1 MIKYYKLLVVSILLA
16 FGFSE
21 VVFSQ
26 CTSAGTQYP
35 SVTFTPACTG
45 AAETISTCV
54 FAGEYSL
61 INVVAGRIYTF
72 ATCGGASYDTQLT
85 LFNNAG
91 LGFLAYNDD
100 GCGAQSTITWT
111 ATFTGVVRLKLNLY
125 NCVTNSTC
133 TSVFVTCTV
142 PVGCTYTVP
151 FTGSNTITT
160 GSGTICDHAGTG
172 NYSNSANGYTVIN
185 PVGACQSVRLTFTQF
200 TTEGGYD
207 YVTIFDGVGTG
218 GTILYGPTSG
228 SPGLPTITSISGP
241 LTIRFTSDGSVVYA
255 GFSANI
261 SNVAAPASTLGSVSN
276 PGPINFCDP
285 GGNFVTPV
293 VVSGQTGTV
302 TWDWGSNNGVWNNN
316 WLTGTSSGTCCFP
329 KKTSNSDGNADRIRY
344 RVSNAGCAAVTSG
357 TILIVN
363 RWNEAPTA
371 LATSAANYCANAAPP
386 TITLTATFPTSINK
400 NGTVAF
406 YSGSCGGTLV
416 GSVTA
421 PDNSTT
427 ASVTITAPTS
437 TTNYFVRYEPGA
449 GTGCSNTA
457 CATISV
463 PVTALPAAPS
473 PVNASPTTICVGSTS
488 QLNATSAGNTIQW
501 YTVPSG
507 GASIG
512 TSASGANFP
521 VSPGATTTYYAEAS
535 TPSGGPGNQT
545 FNFTGGVQ
553 TFTVP
558 SGVTSI
564 TVDAYGAAGYGA
576 LGYGGRVQSTH
587 PVVPGEVLQIYVGG
601 AGTETTGGF
610 NGGGDAG
617 ANIGYGSGGGATDI
631 RQGGAGLGNRIMVAG
646 GGGGTGSNCGT
657 NTAEG
662 GHGGGLIGMS
672 GCVFS
677 CSDCQYTGAGGTQV
691 AGGTAGPTGHGS
703 CTGNQNGSL
712 GQGGSNTVAGYGT
725 GGGGGYY
732 GGGSGCFEGAG
743 GGSSYTSPSASG
755 VSHTQG
761 ARIGNGVVT
770 LSWSGAGGCVSAT
783 RTPVTVTVN
792 ANPTAANAGPDQTI
806 CATSTNLAGNTPFV
820 GTGTWSIIAG
830 AGGSLGAPTSPSSSF
845 TGVAG
850 TSYTLRWTISNAP
863 CTASIDDVVINIQ
876 SSSTAPTSISGVN
889 AVCSGSST
897 TLTLVGGSPG
907 AGATAQWFS
916 GSCGGTSAGTGNSIT
931 VSPTSTTTYFVRYA
945 GNCNTTGC
953 ASITVTVN
961 TLSTPPTGVS
971 GTTTICTGGSTTL
984 SATGGSLGTG
994 AVATWY
1000 GPSACGPFTQDW
1012 VTQPYGGSG
1021 TAVNSVVAG
1030 ILNVT
1035 STNGDPIIDMA
1046 GLGSFDPN
1054 IFRYV
1059 NIRYRVISGTPG
1071 TAEIFFYNGAHNFA
1085 VGGES
1090 ATGNLIGGGAW
1101 QLLTIDMFADP
1112 QYTTGGNILG
1122 WRFDWSSNVGVNM
1135 EIDYISLTT
1144 QPIGSGTVAP
1154 TATTT
1159 YFVRY
1164 EGQCNTTPCASVVV
1178 NVSQTPTTP
1187 NAGPDQTVCAN
1198 FRDLGCEYS
1207 RSRNR
1212 FLEHHQ
1218 RRRRHGDD
1226 PNEPNFGLQRCSW
1239 NDLYPPLDNCE
1250 CTLCGFDR
1258 RCGDYLTRQ
1267 SHGCQCWSRPN
1278 RFARLL

>member
-1 MIKYYKLLVVSILLA
+1 MNQYYCSTNTT
-16 FGFSE
+16 
-21 VVFSQ
+21 
-26 CTSAGTQYP
+26 CT
-35 SVTFTPACTG
+35 
-45 AAETISTCV
+45 
-54 FAGEYSL
+54 
-61 INVVAGRIYTF
+61 NV
-72 ATCGGASYDTQLT
+72 
-85 LFNNAG
+85 
-91 LGFLAYNDD
+91 
-100 GCGAQSTITWT
+100 TITLVSLPGPTCNYVVPATGNNSIT
-111 ATFTGVVRLKLNLY
+111 A
-125 NCVTNSTC
+125 S
-133 TSVFVTCTV
+133 
-142 PVGCTYTVP
+142 
-151 FTGSNTITT
+151 
-160 GSGTICDHAGTG
+160 SGNICDHAGTG
-172 NYSNSANGYTVIN
+172 NYSNSVDGYTVIY
-185 PVGACQSVRLTFTQF
+185 PPSACQSIRLTFSQF
-200 TTEGGYD
+200 VTEGSFD
-207 YVTIFDGVGTG
+207 FVTIYDGVGTG
-218 GTILYGPTSG
+218 GPILFGPTSG
-228 SPGLPTITSISGP
+228 SPALPTVTSISGP
-241 LTIRFTSDGSVVYA
+241 ITIRFNSDGSVVYA
-255 GFSANI
+255 GFSAAI
-261 SNVAAPASTLGSVSN
+261 SVVAAPASTLGSVSN

-293 VVSGQTGTV
+293 TVSGQTGTV

-363 RWNEAPTA
+363 RWNEAPTG
-371 LATSAANYCANAAPP
+371 LTTSASNYCANAAPP
-386 TITLTATFPTSINK
+386 TITLTATFPTAINK

-421 PDNSTT
+421 GDNTT
-427 ASVTITAPTS
+427 SAAVTITAPTA

-457 CATISV
+457 CATVSV
-463 PVTALPAAPS
+463 PVTPLPAAPS
-473 PVNASPTTICVGSTS
+473 PVSASPTTICVGGTS

-501 YTVPSG
+501 YTVASG

-512 TSASGANFP
+512 SSASGANFA
-521 VSPGATTTYYAEAS
+521 VSPGGTTTYYAEAS
-535 TPSGGPGNQT
+535 TTGGGPGNQT

-610 NGGGDAG
+610 NGGGNAG

-631 RQGGAGLGNRIMVAG
+631 RQGGAGLANRIMVAG

-755 VSHTQG
+755 VTHTQG
-761 ARIGNGVVT
+761 VRIGNGVIT
-770 LSWSGAGGCVSAT
+770 LSWSGGGGCASAT

-792 ANPTAANAGPDQTI
+792 ANPTAANAGTDQTI
-806 CATSTNLAGNTPFV
+806 CATTTNLAGNTPGV
-820 GTGTWSIIAG
+820 GAGTWSIIAG

-863 CTASIDDVVINIQ
+863 CTASSDDVVITFQ
-876 SSSTAPTSISGVN
+876 SSSVAPTSISGNN
-889 AVCSGSST
+889 AVCAGSST

-907 AGATAQWFS
+907 DGAVAQWFS

-931 VSPTSTTTYFVRYA
+931 VSPAVTTTYFVRYA
-945 GNCNTTGC
+945 GTCNTTGC

-961 TLSTPPTGVS
+961 TLSTPPTGIS
-971 GTTTICTGGSTTL
+971 GTTSICVGSSTTL
-984 SATGGSLGTG
+984 TATGGSLGTG

-1012 VTQPYGGSG
+1012 VTQPYGAPS
-1021 TAVNSVVAG
+1021 TTVNSVIAG

-1035 STNGDPIIDMA
+1035 SQNQ
-1046 GLGSFDPN
+1046 
-1054 IFRYV
+1054 R
-1059 NIRYRVISGTPG
+1059 
-1071 TAEIFFYNGAHNFA
+1071 
-1085 VGGES
+1085 
-1090 ATGNLIGGGAW
+1090 
-1101 QLLTIDMFADP
+1101 
-1112 QYTTGGNILG
+1112 
-1122 WRFDWSSNVGVNM
+1122 
-1135 EIDYISLTT
+1135 
-1144 QPIGSGTVAP
+1144 
-1154 TATTT
+1154 
-1159 YFVRY
+1159 
-1164 EGQCNTTPCASVVV
+1164 
-1178 NVSQTPTTP
+1178 
-1187 NAGPDQTVCAN
+1187 PD
-1198 FRDLGCEYS
+1198 D
-1207 RSRNR
+1207 
-1212 FLEHHQ
+1212 
-1218 RRRRHGDD
+1218 RHGG
-1226 PNEPNFGLQRCSW
+1226 FG
-1239 NDLYPPLDNCE
+1239 
-1250 CTLCGFDR
+1250 F
-1258 RCGDYLTRQ
+1258 
-1267 SHGCQCWSRPN
+1267 
-1278 RFARLL
+1278 F